1 MLFLSPEPPL
11 VVEMVGSAVLLES
24 VVVELELL
32 AVWDVLDGDTSYS
45 SLLLSSHA
53 AAAADAAADDLFDD
67 ARIGL
72 NRKLLMLP
80 PKLLLLLFFFG

>member
-1 MLFLSPEPPL
+1 
-11 VVEMVGSAVLLES
+11 MVGSAVLLES

-45 SLLLSSHA
+45 SLLLSLH